1 MNYPIIKCLF
11 FFFLGLIV
19 EINFNFFPIIKPW
32 LLIPIISL
40 LIVLEYRVS
49 NSMFFK
55 KISSEVLLMLALILM
70 GGALV
75 QSKNQF
81 NHKNHFINSS
91 KYFKTNH
98 DFLIKLN

>member
-1 MNYPIIKCLF
+1 
-11 FFFLGLIV
+11 
-19 EINFNFFPIIKPW
+19 
-32 LLIPIISL
+32 
-40 LIVLEYRVS
+40 
-49 NSMFFK
+49 MFFK